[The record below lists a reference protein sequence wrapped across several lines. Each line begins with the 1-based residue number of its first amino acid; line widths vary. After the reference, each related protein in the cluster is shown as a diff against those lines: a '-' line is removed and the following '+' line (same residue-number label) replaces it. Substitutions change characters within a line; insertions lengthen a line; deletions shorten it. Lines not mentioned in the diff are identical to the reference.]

1 MAPTPPA
8 LPIGDNRAMLAPTP
22 PQADTPRGRR
32 AEWLLAVALTATTL
46 PGCDM
51 LGIDTP
57 AKQAERREAE
67 GKAIGAAC
75 RHTQRSLEDCYAS
88 NPKASKAAIFA
99 GWREMDEYMREND
112 IPPATPTARPAPP
125 AEPKE
130 EVVDA
135 GDGAPGPQA
144 EGKAAPAGGTAA
156 PAAANANGTTAATA
170 APAGAKPPTGSI
182 VPNLAPAAQKTPPR
196 Q

>member
-112 IPPATPTARPAPP
+112 IPPAPPAPP
-125 AEPKE
+125 KVADSDAVKE
-130 EVVDA
+130 EIV
-135 GDGAPGPQA
+135 AP
-144 EGKAAPAGGTAA
+144 AA
-156 PAAANANGTTAATA
+156 PAAAPSNA
-170 APAGAKPPTGSI
+170 APAASSPPTGSI
-182 VPNLAPAAQKTPPR
+182 VPRIAPPATPAAPAGR
-196 Q
+196 

>member
-1 MAPTPPA
+1 MAYPA
-8 LPIGDNRAMLAPTP
+8 PFTDNQIMRSLAPVAFSAATYRSP
-22 PQADTPRGRR
+22 ARVGT
-32 AEWLLAVALTATTL
+32 ALVLAAAATLLA
-46 PGCDM
+46 GCDA

-112 IPPATPTARPAPP
+112 IPPAPPAPP
-125 AEPKE
+125 KAADSDAVKE
-130 EVVDA
+130 EIV
-135 GDGAPGPQA
+135 AP
-144 EGKAAPAGGTAA
+144 AAPTSAPSSAA
-156 PAAANANGTTAATA
+156 PAAS
-170 APAGAKPPTGSI
+170 PPPTGSI
-182 VPNLAPAAQKTPPR
+182 VPRIAPTAPAGR
-196 Q
+196 